1 MLGRQKPQ
9 MDLAD
14 AVLWTGKIE
23 PKPLVEKGS
32 FHDRFA
38 AVRATLLRDED
49 FGHWFD
55 AEQGRRSIP
64 PSVVAGA
71 FLLALREG
79 CSDREAEQRMRY
91 DLRWKW
97 ALDLGL
103 DDAGCDHSSLCV
115 FRARL
120 LAHEEEDQLFKG
132 LLEKAVEAGL
142 LTKRAVQVMDS
153 SPMLGAAAVQDTYKL
168 IRTALHKLVKGH
180 KRELPAE
187 LMPRLKRYLQTGKA
201 DIDWEDREARR
212 QELQRLVADAA
223 LALKELPADADK
235 PAASAARALL
245 ERVAGQDV
253 ESDDEGGVK
262 IREGVAKDRVIST
275 VDPEMRHGHKS
286 SAGRWDGYKKHVSED
301 PDTELITAVEVSA
314 ANVGDGQVAMKLLE
328 QQAEAGLEPAEVVAD
343 QQYAAGELREQA
355 QSHGEGTSLVTKAA
369 ALPNDGYLHKSEFEI
384 DLEAG
389 TVTCPAGEVAHF
401 AGRFRPGH
409 STEAMFA
416 AATCGR
422 CPFAIACVRTPGQGR
437 TVSIHPYE
445 HQLQAAAERRQRSDF
460 PALMAKRPAVE
471 RKQAHLNRKGA
482 SRSRYFGLHKTRL
495 QLFWSATVVNIER
508 LMAIGQAVSSLGAA
522 GTAPA

>member
-1 MLGRQKPQ
+1 MLGRHDPQ

-14 AVLWTGKIE
+14 AILWTGKIE
-23 PKPLVEKGS
+23 PRPLVEKGS

-38 AVRATLLRDED
+38 ALRATILRDED
-49 FGHWFD
+49 FEHWFD

-97 ALDLGL
+97 ALGLGL
-103 DDAGCDHSSLCV
+103 NDHGCDHSSLCV
-115 FRARL
+115 FRGRL
-120 LAHEEEDQLFKG
+120 LAHEEEGRLFG
-132 LLEKAVEAGL
+132 EIVSRAVKAGL

-180 KRELPAE
+180 KRELPGE

-201 DIDWEDREARR
+201 DIDWEDAEARR
-212 QELQRLVADAA
+212 QELQRLVSDAE
-223 LALKELPADADK
+223 LALKELPAEKDK
-235 PAASAARALL
+235 PTAGAARALL

-253 ESDDEGGVK
+253 EADGEGGVK

-275 VDPEMRHGHKS
+275 VDSEMRHGHKS

-389 TVTCPAGEVAHF
+389 TVTCPAEQVARI
-401 AGRFRPGH
+401 RFRPGH
-409 STEAMFA
+409 GTEAVFDATTCA
-416 AATCGR
+416 ACRLAE
-422 CPFAIACVRTPGQGR
+422 ICVQTPAQGR
-437 TVSIHPYE
+437 TISIHPYE
-445 HQLQAAAERRQRSDF
+445 HQRQAAAERRQHPDF
-460 PALMAKRPAVE
+460 PELIAKRPAVE
-471 RKQAHLNRKGA
+471 RKQAHWNLKGGR
-482 SRSRYFGLHKTRL
+482 RSRYYGLRKTRL
-495 QLFWSATVVNIER
+495 QAFWSAALVNIER
-508 LMAIGQAVSSLGAA
+508 LIVIGQAVDSFRPAA
-522 GTAPA
+522 IIATN